1 MVRSS
6 LRRALTRAAAYRAPD
21 SHQASSATHI
31 TFYYMDMEPARRD
44 DGRRQLARSSG
55 APAAPVGSLGP
66 APTPILAPEE
76 AARMPPLDLIAS
88 EGVLSIGGNPNATFV
103 FKGVT
108 WHGTDLGPMVPSG
121 LRVHSLDHYLAFL
134 QSWGFNSIRLPF
146 DHERVIKNAIVK
158 DDLADELLFAPELLA
173 LPYSHVLLA
182 VAKAAARRGMLV
194 VLACAKN
201 SLATPPGAKGAGHW
215 VSDAVSEEL
224 AMRSWQR
231 LAHALCGQWNVVGAD
246 LFAQPY
252 KASWGAGDLNSD
264 CERKPASR
272 PASRASQPSQPAE
285 PASRASL
292 QTQCARP
299 DQPASALHALRHH
312 PRPAPRPR
320 PRPHPHPPASGARAR
335 RSVPLAHAPRTTCH
349 RPRSIPCDPIPT
361 PPPAAFNLDL
371 VCSLC
376 LPYLARRLQGTRLP
390 SGWATTCSSCAP
402 VGWCSCRGWDSSR
415 VQGASTPRA
424 AAARTYSTWGCSG
437 GRTSRGRA
445 STPSA

>member
-1 MVRSS
+1 
-6 LRRALTRAAAYRAPD
+6 
-21 SHQASSATHI
+21 
-31 TFYYMDMEPARRD
+31 
-44 DGRRQLARSSG
+44 
-55 APAAPVGSLGP
+55 
-66 APTPILAPEE
+66 
-76 AARMPPLDLIAS
+76 MPPLDLIAS

-264 CERKPASR
+264 CERKPAGQPAE

-312 PRPAPRPR
+312 PRPAPA
-320 PRPHPHPPASGARAR
+320 PAPAPIHTRQRA
-335 RSVPLAHAPRTTCH
+335 VPAPVDRYHLPTHHAPHAIGPDTM
-349 RPRSIPCDPIPT
+349 
-361 PPPAAFNLDL
+361 
-371 VCSLC
+371 
-376 LPYLARRLQGTRLP
+376 
-390 SGWATTCSSCAP
+390 
-402 VGWCSCRGWDSSR
+402 
-415 VQGASTPRA
+415 
-424 AAARTYSTWGCSG
+424 
-437 GRTSRGRA
+437 
-445 STPSA
+445 

>member
-1 MVRSS
+1 MPGGAALRSS

-21 SHQASSATHI
+21 SHQASATHI
-31 TFYYMDMEPARRD
+31 IFYYMDMEPARRD
-44 DGRRQLARSSG
+44 DARRQLARSSG

-146 DHERVIKNAIVK
+146 YHERVIKNAIVK

-272 PASRASQPSQPAE
+272 ASQPSQLADPMRQAR
-285 PASRASL
+285 PASKRAP
-292 QTQCARP
+292 CAATP
-299 DQPASALHALRHH
+299 PP
-312 PRPAPRPR
+312 PRPAPPPPPPPPSRPASERCPR
-320 PRPHPHPPASGARAR
+320 PSIGTTC
-335 RSVPLAHAPRTTCH
+335 PRTTH
-349 RPRSIPCDPIPT
+349 HVPSAPIPCDPIPT

-402 VGWCSCRGWDSSR
+402 VGWCSCRGWASSR

-437 GRTSRGRA
+437 GRTSRARA